1 MSFQH
6 VHRSKSQTPQSSS
19 STSQFAPPPFS
30 VQEPKRSPTQEEIE
44 NEAFQQNKFEAF
56 GLQLK
61 EQHGTITSIEQE
73 RLGVLQAKMDSFWAQ
88 RMERVKAQPNILAI
102 LIRNAQPAQTPEPK
116 ATTPSNP
123 IQAKGYTGSNRPD
136 SSVEQL
142 PNKTGMPDA
151 LKAGIENLSGYSLD
165 DVRVHYNSLKPAQLY
180 AHAYTQGADIHVAPG
195 QEEHL
200 PHEAWHTVQQMQGRV
215 KPTIQIKGSQIS
227 DDEGLEREADM
238 MGAEV
243 LANMPVKPRL
253 GTQLHR
259 ANFPSPVPKPIA
271 QRYVEIA
278 GDQIKDALG
287 YLKEKGMEGNLDDHE
302 KNIADLIS
310 VHDSLIKVKD
320 APSLVREIKRA
331 KTTINLIS
339 SILSDGLL
347 SRKEL
352 GKKGKKFIGSIDRD
366 ISDQMSVNVLDI
378 RGAKDNIEGAIS
390 ERAISSLTSA
400 HRGSL
405 SVAMEREVD
414 HIREAIKRSDDV
426 SLETSEELEME
437 LEALNSKT
445 PVEVLKLVKKMGKA
459 EEYNS
464 KTIKDNIEELNW
476 RVQNTILAIVPQASK
491 FAQSGER
498 DDDYEAFVKGKIPP
512 GESGF
517 TKLLVPE
524 WFKPYERLI
533 ENPQNIALEFVGT
546 VEVSAHFKTRDGD
559 QLVTVNAP
567 AYTEAVKEEL
577 RKYKLLATHIVK
589 IL

>member
-1 MSFQH
+1 MSFER
-6 VHRSKSQTPQSSS
+6 VHRSSSQSPKTSSS
-19 STSQFAPPPFS
+19 ASQFAPRPFP
-30 VQEPKRSPTQEEIE
+30 VQEPKRPPTQEDIE

-61 EQHGTITSIEQE
+61 EKHGTITPVEQE
-73 RLGVLQAKMDSFWAQ
+73 KLGVLQAKMDSFWAQ
-88 RMERVKAQPNILAI
+88 RMERAKAQPNLLEI
-102 LIRNAQPAQTPEPK
+102 LIRNSQAAQTTESQASVQPN
-116 ATTPSNP
+116 T
-123 IQAKGYTGSNRPD
+123 IQAKSDTTGDRSD
-136 SSVEQL
+136 SSVEQRL
-142 PNKTGMPDA
+142 NKTGMPDA
-151 LKAGIENLSGYSLD
+151 LKAGIESLSGYSLD
-165 DVRVHYNSLKPAQLY
+165 DVRVHYNSPKPAQLQ
-180 AHAYTQGADIHVAPG
+180 ALAYTQGADIYVAPG

-243 LANMPVKPRL
+243 LENMPVQPRL

-259 ANFPSPVPKPIA
+259 ANFPSPAPQPIV
-271 QRYVEIA
+271 QRYIEIA
-278 GDQIKDALG
+278 GEQIKDALD
-287 YLKEKGMEGNLDDHE
+287 YLKEKGMEGDLDDYE
-302 KNIADLIS
+302 KYIADLIS
-310 VHDSLIKVKD
+310 VHYLLIKAKD

-331 KTTINLIS
+331 KATITLIS
-339 SILSDGLL
+339 SILNEGLL
-347 SRKEL
+347 SREEL
-352 GKKGKKFIGSIDRD
+352 RRKDKKFIGSIDRGT
-366 ISDQMSVNVLDI
+366 SDQMSVNVLDV

-426 SLETSEELEME
+426 SLEEFEELKIR
-437 LEALNSKT
+437 LEALKRGT
-445 PVEVLKLVKKMGKA
+445 PVEVLKLLKKMDKSK
-459 EEYNS
+459 EYNS
-464 KTIKDNIEELNW
+464 KIIQDNIEELNW

-498 DDDYEAFVKGKIPP
+498 DDDYEAFVNGKIPP

-567 AYTEAVKEEL
+567 DYTEAVKEEL
-577 RKYKLLATHIVK
+577 RRYKLLATHIVK